1 MSKEKQDREREN
13 KEENTKMYS
22 DVKGIRK
29 NWEKEWINRW
39 RISKIKKI
47 KKLNQS
53 PVAKNKQQD
62 RKASEI

>member
-29 NWEKEWINRW
+29 N
-39 RISKIKKI
+39 
-47 KKLNQS
+47 
-53 PVAKNKQQD
+53 
-62 RKASEI
+62 